1 MDISAALGAV
11 NSAMGRSITYRRG
24 GVSIGLK
31 ATRGQRIITPADA
44 EASTL
49 AVLAPSWI
57 VRGTDLV
64 SGGSQL
70 TPQEGD
76 EIDHVTARGTETYR
90 VTLDPVTGRAW
101 TPSDNAA
108 TWIRIHTTRTA

>member
-1 MDISAALGAV
+1 MDVAAALAAV
-11 NSAMGRSITYRRG
+11 NAALGRSITYRRG
-24 GVSIGLK
+24 AISLSMK
-31 ATRGQRIITPADA
+31 ATRGQRSSTPADA

-49 AVLAPSWI
+49 AALSPSWI

-64 SGGSQL
+64 SGGAPL

-90 VTLDPVTGRAW
+90 VTLDPVSGRAW
-101 TPSDNAA
+101 TPSDNDAK
-108 TWIRIHTTRTA
+108 WIRIHTTRTS